1 MSVNEQPLDL
11 NINTS
16 SISNNLGENITIDS
30 DNKSVLDEPLNKKQK
45 MNENINV
52 DKKLE
57 DRLGSLLLCCVCLDG
72 SKMSIY
78 QCSNGHLMCAACF
91 THILTDARLKD
102 DGPA

>member
-11 NINTS
+11 NINSS

-30 DNKSVLDEPLNKKQK
+30 DNKLDEPLNKKQK
-45 MNENINV
+45 KNENINV